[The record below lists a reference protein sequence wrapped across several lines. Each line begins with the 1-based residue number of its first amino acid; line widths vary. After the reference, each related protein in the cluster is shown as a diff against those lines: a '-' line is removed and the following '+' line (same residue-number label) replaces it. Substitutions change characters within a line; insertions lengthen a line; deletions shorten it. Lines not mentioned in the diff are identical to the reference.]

1 MRVRCMQGP
10 SPNHARITRRKA
22 KPTSRPPGKLHRR
35 LPTSSN
41 ATASFRRRSV
51 RCALPLEPGI
61 EPRKHPAGIAF
72 EYLVPVGVAQA
83 DRINIALG
91 AVELLSHL
99 THDALNRAHL
109 LRANYNVVNRLD
121 L

>member
-1 MRVRCMQGP
+1 MRARCMHGR

-35 LPTSSN
+35 LPKSSN
-41 ATASFRRRSV
+41 ATASFLSRSV

-83 DRINIALG
+83 ERIPVALG
-91 AVELLSHL
+91 VVEILSRL
-99 THDALNRAHL
+99 GVDAAHRAHHL
-109 LRANYNVVNRLD
+109 PAENV
-121 L
+121 